1 MAAGFFRKVK
11 KGLMKFG
18 IGLSKILQN
27 PILTTAA
34 NLTVPFLGTAGKA
47 FGGWTE
53 KVLTQGH
60 F

>member
-1 MAAGFFRKVK
+1 
-11 KGLMKFG
+11 MKFG
-18 IGLSKILQN
+18 VGLSKLLQN